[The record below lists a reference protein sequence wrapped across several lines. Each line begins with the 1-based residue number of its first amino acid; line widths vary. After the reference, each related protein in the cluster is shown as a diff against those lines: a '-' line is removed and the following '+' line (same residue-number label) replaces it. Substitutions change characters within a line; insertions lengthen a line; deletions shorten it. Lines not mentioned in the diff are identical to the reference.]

1 MGATMGEAPGQ
12 AQGMCATMGAALA
25 RPPCQIKKRGA
36 DSPLT
41 HLGVLAWRETH
52 NMWAEIK
59 KHIINQCM
67 QKIER
72 GGQTGLQKGNDP

>member
-1 MGATMGEAPGQ
+1 MGEAPGQ
-12 AQGMCATMGAALA
+12 AQGMRTIMGAALA
-25 RPPCQIKKRGA
+25 RPPCQIKKHGA

-41 HLGVLAWRETH
+41 HLGGLARREMHDT
-52 NMWAEIK
+52 WVEIK
-59 KHIINQCM
+59 KHIINQRT